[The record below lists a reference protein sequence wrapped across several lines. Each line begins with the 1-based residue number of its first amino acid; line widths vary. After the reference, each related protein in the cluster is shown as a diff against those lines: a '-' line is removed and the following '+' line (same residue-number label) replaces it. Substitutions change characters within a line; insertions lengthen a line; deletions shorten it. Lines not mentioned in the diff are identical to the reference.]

1 MNINIKTEAFLEH
14 LLLQGALEV
23 SGMDPITGD
32 TLYSITDKLKEVSPE
47 MYKEVNAIY
56 RKNMIQMI
64 YDGPKTMTWRIS
76 DGTRG

>member
-1 MNINIKTEAFLEH
+1 MEH
-14 LLLQGALEV
+14 LLLQGALEIN
-23 SGMDPITGD
+23 GMDPSTGE

-64 YDGPKTMTWRIS
+64 YAGPKTMTWRIS

>member
-1 MNINIKTEAFLEH
+1 MEH
-14 LLLQGALEV
+14 LLLQGALEIN
-23 SGMDPITGD
+23 GMDPSTGE

-56 RKNMIQMI
+56 KKNMIQMI
-64 YDGPKTMTWRIS
+64 YAGPTTMTWRIS